1 MRHCIQINRISTR
14 PKQTLTITSAL
25 LSHAHNPLGFL
36 LFMLMGFTFIEP
48 VSKSIKYDPQT
59 ACGHQTDWWALHLC
73 FVVDVILKYENLSG
87 KKNTLL
93 LERPCQTRQSNKCQ
107 TRQSN
112 KCQTRQSNKCQ
123 TRQSNKCQTRQSNK
137 CQTRQSNKCQ
147 TRLIALA
154 IMYTTFKTDL
164 PWSLRLL
171 NDSTSSSMIS
181 T

>member
-1 MRHCIQINRISTR
+1 MHCKSLWIKASAKCINITWEEMCWVREMDETLYTNQQNLH
-14 PKQTLTITSAL
+14 PALTHQTLTITSAL
-25 LSHAHNPLGFL
+25 LSHAHNPLGFI

-48 VSKSIKYDPQT
+48 VSKSIKDDPQT
-59 ACGHQTDWWALHLC
+59 ACGHQTDWWTLHLC

-87 KKNTLL
+87 KTNKLL
-93 LERPCQTRQSNKCQ
+93 LERP
-107 TRQSN
+107 
-112 KCQTRQSNKCQ
+112 
-123 TRQSNKCQTRQSNK
+123 
-137 CQTRQSNKCQ
+137 CQ